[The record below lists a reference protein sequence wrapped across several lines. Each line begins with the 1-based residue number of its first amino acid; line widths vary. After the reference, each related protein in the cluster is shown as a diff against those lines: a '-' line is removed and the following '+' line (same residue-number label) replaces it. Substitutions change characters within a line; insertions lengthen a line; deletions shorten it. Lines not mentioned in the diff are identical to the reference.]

1 MAEPKLN
8 TRYQCCRTGLITF
21 EESLQ
26 GALMVK
32 IPFESLDADPIA
44 GTYSTCIGQKD
55 GTMQELTIKNLMET
69 FKVENLVDLL
79 TLEVPDQPTHEFDL
93 SDWQA
98 GKYPGFKWL
107 NPPREA
113 QDPSKVE
120 EKWGAKLALFSANK
134 PAPSTPKSAAKPT
147 AKPAA
152 EKPVEKPAEK
162 ALPKRALPT
171 KSAKPAE
178 ARKETMESVLTA
190 LAKKNGVNEDDADAM
205 QKLGNDYFFPAQDK
219 LFGKDVSA
227 ETPEQWGQVAEE
239 LGL

>member
-1 MAEPKLN
+1 
-8 TRYQCCRTGLITF
+8 
-21 EESLQ
+21 
-26 GALMVK
+26 MVK

-69 FKVENLVDLL
+69 FKVENLVDLE

-113 QDPSKVE
+113 QDPSKIQ

-134 PAPSTPKSAAKPT
+134 PAPSTPKAAAEPATKPVETKSEPAKPT
-147 AKPAA
+147 RK
-152 EKPVEKPAEK
+152 
-162 ALPKRALPT
+162 LPT
-171 KSAKPAE
+171 KAAAKE
-178 ARKETMESVLTA
+178 VRKETAESVMTL
-190 LAKKNGVNEDDADAM
+190 LAKKHGADENDADAM
-205 QKLGNDYFFPAQDK
+205 QQLGDEYFFPAQDK
-219 LFGKDVSA
+219 LFGANVSA
-227 ETPEQWGQVAEE
+227 ETPEQWGQVAVE